1 MQSARNAQIV
11 TENAHNSSA
20 NVMKWEQN
28 LTIEPA
34 GVHAPP

>member
-1 MQSARNAQIV
+1 MQSARYAQIV

-20 NVMKWEQN
+20 IVMKWEQN

>member
-20 NVMKWEQN
+20 IVMKWEQN
-28 LTIEPA
+28 LIEPA